1 MTETKPSLLQSLV
14 GDPAVAEHLSDAADL
29 AAMLRFEGALAEA
42 EADAGLIEADAAQA
56 IIAAI
61 AGFTPDWADLAR
73 GMARDGVVIPAL
85 VRQLRNAVGEPHG
98 VQVHKGAT
106 SQDAIDTALIL
117 RLAQIIPIY
126 EERLVALQA
135 ALAALSARD
144 GALSLMAHTRMQ
156 QALKFTVAAK
166 IRTWTEPLERL
177 LAALTASRRQ
187 LLVIQLGGPIGDR
200 SSFGDKGDA
209 VARYLAER
217 LDLGLAEPWHA
228 SRDPLVGF
236 ASLLSLI
243 TGALGKFGADVALLA
258 QNEVGAI
265 RLAGGG
271 TSSAMAH
278 KSNPVNA
285 EVLVSL
291 ARYNAGLVGT
301 LHQALVHENERSGA
315 AWTLEWL
322 ALPQILQTTGASLR
336 LANDLVG
343 QIGFEDQSR
352 TG

>member
-1 MTETKPSLLQSLV
+1 MTELKPSLLQSLA
-14 GDPAVAEHLSDAADL
+14 GDPAVADHLNDEADV
-29 AAMLRFEGALAEA
+29 AAMLLFEGALAEA
-42 EADAGLIEADAAQA
+42 EADAGLIEAAAAQA
-56 IIAAI
+56 ITSAI
-61 AGFTPDWADLAR
+61 AGFTPDWDDLAR
-73 GMARDGVVIPAL
+73 GMTQDGVVIPAL

-98 VQVHKGAT
+98 AQVHKGAT

-126 EERLVALQA
+126 EERLTALQA
-135 ALAALSARD
+135 ALAALSERE
-144 GALSLMAHTRMQ
+144 GTKPLMAHTRMQ
-156 QALKFTVAAK
+156 QALEFTIAAK
-166 IRTWTEPLERL
+166 IRTWTEPLARL
-177 LAALTASRRQ
+177 RAALTASRRQ

-200 SSFGDKGDA
+200 SSFGGKGDE

-217 LDLGLAEPWHA
+217 LDLGLAEPWHS

-243 TGALGKFGADVALLA
+243 TGTLGKFGADVALLA

-265 RLAGGG
+265 KLAGGG

-322 ALPQILQTTGASLR
+322 VLPQILETTGASLR
-336 LANDLVG
+336 LANVLVG
-343 QIGFEDQSR
+343 QMGFD
-352 TG
+352 G